1 MEDRFVPLFAF
12 ASNVEFFGVFPECKD
27 FVQKNIRLG
36 EIVELPEDRG
46 FAVVLGV
53 GLLEFATN
61 LALLLS
67 RFSVDGPFTHVVL
80 AGICGA
86 YPGRGLN
93 VGDIV
98 RVDSERVGDLGVVE
112 RDGSFVPWHKVSAGV
127 GNVQNSANSA
137 PVSAQVY
144 EASLLR
150 GVPAWLTGLK
160 PAAGLTV
167 NCCTGTAAMAAE
179 RVQNFDVDVE
189 SMEGVACFSVC
200 RAFGMPCYEIRAVS
214 NFATDRDKSTWR
226 IQDALEMLKNA
237 CHSGGLKS

>member
-1 MEDRFVPLFAF
+1 MDERFVPLFAF
-12 ASNVEFFGVFPECKD
+12 ASNAEFFGTFPECKS

-36 EIVELPEDRG
+36 EIVELPEGRC

-61 LALLLS
+61 LSLLLS
-67 RFSVDGPFTHVVL
+67 RFSAEGSFTHVVL

-93 VGDIV
+93 IGDVV
-98 RVDSERVGDLGVVE
+98 RVESERVGDMGFVE
-112 RDGSFVPWHKVSAGV
+112 RNGLFTPWH
-127 GNVQNSANSA
+127 NVCGGESPQNLTNS
-137 PVSAQVY
+137 VQVY
-144 EASLLR
+144 ESSPLR
-150 GVPAWLTGLK
+150 GVPAWFAGLK
-160 PAAGLTV
+160 SAAGLTV

-189 SMEGVACFSVC
+189 SMEGAACFSVC
-200 RAFGMPCYEIRAVS
+200 RAFGVPCYEIRAVS

-226 IQDALEMLKNA
+226 IPAALETLRSAIQMKNE
-237 CHSGGLKS
+237 K